1 MNLERYVPTDWLRPF
16 VRAFL
21 LIESDEGIA
30 NRVLPDTAM
39 VMAFRYKGLVFDAQG
54 QQNPLSSSVLTGLQ
68 PASRLLTYANH
79 TATLLVLFRESG
91 AGAFFREPLHEL
103 FGGSLPLNT
112 LMPARELAEVEDR
125 LAGASDNRGRI
136 NIIEQFLH
144 SKLKWPSPDP
154 LLIHAVATIQA
165 DQGSTVIHQLAQSL
179 HISQDAFEKRFR
191 RSVGTAPKQFARIVR
206 FRHLIRIHQSGQH
219 LTDLAYEGNYFD
231 QAHFIKDFRSF
242 TGQTPQAFFQSDSY
256 W

>member
-1 MNLERYVPTDWLRPF
+1 MNLERYQPTDWLRPF
-16 VRAFL
+16 VRTFL
-21 LIESDEGIA
+21 IIESEDGIA

-39 VMAFRYKGLVFDAQG
+39 VMAFRYKGLVLNG
-54 QQNPLSSSVLTGLQ
+54 QEQRNPLSSSVLTGLQ
-68 PASRLLTYANH
+68 HSSRLLTYANH
-79 TATLLVLFRESG
+79 TATLLVLFREGG
-91 AGAFFREPLHEL
+91 AAAFFREPLYEL
-103 FGGSLPLNT
+103 FGGSLPLDA
-112 LMPARELAEVEDR
+112 LMPARKLAEVEDR
-125 LAGASDNRGRI
+125 LAGANDNRERI
-136 NIIEQFLH
+136 SIIEQFLH

-191 RSVGTAPKQFARIVR
+191 RAVGTTPKQFARIIR
-206 FRHLIRIHQSGQH
+206 FRHLIRIYKPGQH

-242 TGQTPQAFFQSDSY
+242 TGQTPQDFFRQFSY